1 LSKRKPALKYYRR
14 IKMTRILHKNIITV
28 ILFVMTGGSTNS
40 QNLDHLESLVTCDNA
55 VRLLELVR
63 L

>member
-1 LSKRKPALKYYRR
+1 
-14 IKMTRILHKNIITV
+14 MTRIIHKNIITV